1 MLILRIIT
9 AAIGLPLLVAI
20 LWQGSGETVL
30 WFFGLCSAIAVHEA
44 ALMVLP
50 EFDSLFA
57 LHPATQPGVQSSE
70 RALREVAR
78 APAQEF
84 AKSSY
89 RRAAILCASGMLIL
103 YFAVAGAHPGG
114 GIGLV
119 ISALVLAILSSIFL
133 TRGIDSEVSRMS
145 GVLVTLVYAGLPW
158 LLIWN
163 LYESAPRA
171 ALVFML
177 LAIVWGGDTGAYFGG
192 RFFGRHKLS
201 PHKSPKKTWEGAIA
215 GMIVSVGASIA
226 VESFLGPV
234 MGGVLPAAAAG
245 VLCGSLGQLGDLV
258 ESVIKRFARV
268 KDSGVMFPGH
278 GGFLDRVDGLLVAA
292 PGLWLLFALLRNVQL
307 IVGTR

>member
-9 AAIGLPLLVAI
+9 AAIGLPLLIAI
-20 LWQGSGETVL
+20 LSQGSGDTVL

-50 EFDSLFA
+50 EFDALFA
-57 LHPATQPGVQSSE
+57 LHPVTQPGVQTSE
-70 RALREVAR
+70 RALRDVVR
-78 APAQEF
+78 RPQQEF
-84 AKSSY
+84 SKSSY
-89 RRAAILCASGMLIL
+89 RRAAILCAMGMLLL
-103 YFAVAGAHPGG
+103 YFAVAGAHAGG

-119 ISALVLAILSSIFL
+119 VSALVLAILSSIFL

-163 LYESAPRA
+163 LYQSAPRA
-171 ALVFML
+171 GLVFML
-177 LAIVWGGDTGAYFGG
+177 LSIVWGGDTGAYFGG

-215 GMIVSVGASIA
+215 GMLFSVVAAII
-226 VESFLGPV
+226 VESSLGPV
-234 MGGVLPAAAAG
+234 MGGTVPAAVAG
-245 VLCGSLGQLGDLV
+245 ILCGSLGQMGDLV

-292 PGLWLLFALLRNVQL
+292 PGLWLLFTLLQNVHL
-307 IVGTR
+307 VLGAP